1 MTKLR
6 VKELCVTQ
14 LCVKVVC
21 ERVICVCVC
30 DKVVSVKELHVCV
43 FVTKLIVVCV
53 TKLCVKEGCGVDG
66 GGGRTE
72 RTGVHRKTITPHK
85 DVQNYKSKLRSQAHQ
100 FVS

>member
-1 MTKLR
+1 MCATKLCLS
-6 VKELCVTQ
+6 KSCM
-14 LCVKVVC
+14 C
-21 ERVICVCVC
+21 
-30 DKVVSVKELHVCV
+30 VCV

-100 FVS
+100 FVYHRAGPE

>member
-1 MTKLR
+1 M
-6 VKELCVTQ
+6 
-14 LCVKVVC
+14 
-21 ERVICVCVC
+21 C
-30 DKVVSVKELHVCV
+30 DKVVSVKELHVCVCV

-85 DVQNYKSKLRSQAHQ
+85 DVQNYLKKNSDPRHINLCIIGLAQNDFWGSVEAWLQ
-100 FVS
+100 